1 MWQQIT
7 TLSEIDTV
15 KTGTLVA
22 KTYPENGNSAVYKVS
37 GRSEDY
43 MVLVPADNAHLNDG
57 LTIAADDLFDKGW
70 WMMKTH

>member
-22 KTYPENGNSAVYKVS
+22 QTLPKSRSTPIYKVS

-43 MVLVPADNAHLNDG
+43 MVLVPADNAYLNDG
-57 LTIAADDLFDKGW
+57 LTIVADDLFDKGW